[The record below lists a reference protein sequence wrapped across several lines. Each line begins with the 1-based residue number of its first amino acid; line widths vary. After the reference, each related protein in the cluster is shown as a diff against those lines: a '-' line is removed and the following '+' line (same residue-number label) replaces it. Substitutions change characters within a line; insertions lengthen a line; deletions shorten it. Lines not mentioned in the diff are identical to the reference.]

1 MIVSYCWDLVKNSF
15 RVQTQI
21 KNCDVNVDNT
31 RISNITETRNMSKY
45 LVACLDDVIR
55 LLLILPKMS
64 EYAKNFKDKDW
75 DKAKNK
81 NNKSL
86 FFCIDNVSQL
96 KKEKVIWT
104 KN

>member
-1 MIVSYCWDLVKNSF
+1 
-15 RVQTQI
+15 
-21 KNCDVNVDNT
+21 
-31 RISNITETRNMSKY
+31 MSKY

-86 FFCIDNVSQL
+86 FFCIDNV
-96 KKEKVIWT
+96 
-104 KN
+104 

>member
-1 MIVSYCWDLVKNSF
+1 
-15 RVQTQI
+15 
-21 KNCDVNVDNT
+21 
-31 RISNITETRNMSKY
+31 MSKY

-64 EYAKNFKDKDW
+64 EFAKNFKDKDW

-96 KKEKVIWT
+96 KKEEVIWT